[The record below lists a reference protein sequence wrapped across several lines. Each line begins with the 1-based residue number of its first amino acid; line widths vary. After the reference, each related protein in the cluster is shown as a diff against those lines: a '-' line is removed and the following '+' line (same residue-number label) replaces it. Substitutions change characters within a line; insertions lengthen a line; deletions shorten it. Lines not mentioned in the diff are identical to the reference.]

1 MTSERVCGTHPSDR
15 SPRTALQDG
24 AEGDSLHICTG
35 GESARAVVAA
45 DRPHAAPNK
54 ISAQFNSFRMSA
66 NSLLR
71 FLVVFS
77 SPNARRSSLL
87 RYIVYLRVSRDP
99 KGGNAKLWVKPRIW
113 HED

>member
-15 SPRTALQDG
+15 SPRTAVQDG

-45 DRPHAAPNK
+45 DKPQAAPNK

-66 NSLLR
+66 NSLLAR
-71 FLVVFS
+71 FIGIDY
-77 SPNARRSSLL
+77 PIRSSFSAF
-87 RYIVYLRVSRDP
+87 RYIMYLRLSADLERLATSNM
-99 KGGNAKLWVKPRIW
+99 G
-113 HED
+113 